1 MTDKLVSIGSEWQ
14 DSDSD
19 CIVIVRE
26 IISEDG
32 ELWVK
37 YSGHAQNT
45 LYGTTYE
52 KFFTRFTRI
61 TQK

>member
-14 DSDSD
+14 DGDSNR
-19 CIVIVRE
+19 IVIVRE

-32 ELWVK
+32 DLWIK
-37 YSGHAQNT
+37 YSAHAQDT
-45 LYGTTYE
+45 LYSSTYD

-61 TQK
+61 EK

>member
-14 DSDSD
+14 DSDSNR
-19 CIVIVRE
+19 IVIVRE

-32 ELWVK
+32 DLWIK
-37 YSGHAQNT
+37 YSTYAQDT
-45 LYGTTYE
+45 LYGATYD

-61 TQK
+61 EK